1 MNLVQLDWSVVGGSA
16 PNVEVFISSR
26 QLCTSIN
33 AWLGCERWSH
43 DERVWSCLNS
53 LLEQVSHAVGEILP
67 LLISQAANL
76 EEICKNNS
84 LLSRKECLV
93 IMNNLLTA

>member
-76 EEICKNNS
+76 KKFARIIHCLAEKNV
-84 LLSRKECLV
+84 L
-93 IMNNLLTA
+93 

>member
-1 MNLVQLDWSVVGGSA
+1 MNLVQLDGSVVGSSA
-16 PNVEVFISSR
+16 PDVEVFISSR

-33 AWLGCERWSH
+33 TWLGRERWRYN
-43 DERVWSCLNS
+43 ERVWSCLNS

-67 LLISQAANL
+67 LLIGQAANL